1 MHPSEGES
9 PRGNSDK
16 RIMLDRLKTLERNIH
31 ELQAARQRIIPSV
44 FQNDLREKWALRYGM
59 FESIQIIIDISCH
72 LVSKFNLGNPQNY
85 RECVKLLE
93 QNAFLPSNLAKKV
106 HDMIGLRN
114 ILVHDYIAIDD
125 TKLYLLLD
133 QVEDM
138 SDFAQVCAPLLERA
152 S

>member
-1 MHPSEGES
+1 
-9 PRGNSDK
+9 
-16 RIMLDRLKTLERNIH
+16 MLDRLKTLERNIQ

-44 FQNDLREKWALRYGM
+44 LQTDFREKWALRYGM
-59 FESIQIIIDISCH
+59 FERIQIIIDISCH

-114 ILVHDYIAIDD
+114 ILVHDYIAVDD
-125 TKLYLLLD
+125 VKLYQLLE
-133 QVEDM
+133 QVGDM
-138 SDFAQVCAPLLERA
+138 SEFAHVCAPLLERP

>member
-1 MHPSEGES
+1 
-9 PRGNSDK
+9 
-16 RIMLDRLKTLERNIH
+16 MLDRLKTLERNIQ
-31 ELQAARQRIIPSV
+31 ELQAAKQRIIPSV
-44 FQNDLREKWALRYGM
+44 LQTDFRERWALRYGL

-72 LVSKFNLGNPQNY
+72 LATKFNLGNPQNY
-85 RECVKLLE
+85 RECVKLLQ
-93 QNAFLPSNLAKKV
+93 QNAFLPTELAKKV

-125 TKLYLLLD
+125 AKLYLFLD

-138 SDFAQVCAPLLERA
+138 SDFAHVCAPLLERA